1 MQVPF
6 VVLQVV
12 PWKQN
17 RWPHTSPGA
26 VHMNVYVCVY
36 VCLCVCVCMH
46 TMYRGRNDSV
56 DGRKALRLILY
67 RFTLRLDIPFSH
79 CSPLNPI
86 VQWHRPL

>member
-26 VHMNVYVCVY
+26 VHMNM
-36 VCLCVCVCMH
+36 CVCVCACVRACVC
-46 TMYRGRNDSV
+46 MYACAPCTEV
-56 DGRKALRLILY
+56 EMI
-67 RFTLRLDIPFSH
+67 
-79 CSPLNPI
+79 
-86 VQWHRPL
+86 Q

>member
-26 VHMNVYVCVY
+26 VHMNVYVCLC
-36 VCLCVCVCMH
+36 VCACVCVCARVCATCAQCTEVEM
-46 TMYRGRNDSV
+46 
-56 DGRKALRLILY
+56 I
-67 RFTLRLDIPFSH
+67 
-79 CSPLNPI
+79 
-86 VQWHRPL
+86 Q